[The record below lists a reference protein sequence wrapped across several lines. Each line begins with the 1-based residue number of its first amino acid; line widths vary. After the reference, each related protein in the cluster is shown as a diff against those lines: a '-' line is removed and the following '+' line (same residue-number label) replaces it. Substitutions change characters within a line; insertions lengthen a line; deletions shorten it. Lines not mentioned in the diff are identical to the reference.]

1 MREDIERLA
10 ADELAKIDRHRRA
23 LERLR
28 DDPTFVLLRDAQ
40 LSGVTRQ
47 RWEVASAAVVS
58 ATSRLAK
65 SRDTV
70 NDAIRLLR
78 ANPPDPEEA
87 ERLLKGPSVP
97 LTPAETPKKDRRPPA
112 SGSSEPRFTLRAV
125 KDFVAD
131 DLRTAQ
137 RIVDNVAAVLAVA
150 RPRLEQ
156 LTARFDEADS
166 QLGHATAGGTR
177 AELAALR
184 RGLDD
189 AWRLLATDP
198 LALRSAGAPG
208 PNGRGRLDLS
218 RLEAIDAELTRL
230 ASAGAPWPTTADR
243 LDRLRTAVGELDT
256 LESRARARRDALLKR
271 FIVADVPPAPAAAA
285 DLSARV
291 GAAGT
296 RPQADEL
303 DEVDRAVAA
312 AVLAANE
319 VARWTDKKFEE
330 WDLLRARLETYRLRA
345 ARLGHAT
352 RPDLAALH
360 RRARQIL
367 ETIPCDLRLADE
379 AVRDYMSMEH
389 GDRRGEDER

>member
-1 MREDIERLA
+1 MHEDIERLA
-10 ADELAKIDRHRRA
+10 SDELAKIDRHRRA
-23 LERLR
+23 LELLR

-40 LSGVTRQ
+40 LSGVTRE
-47 RWEVASAAVVS
+47 RWEAASAAVVS

-70 NDAIRLLR
+70 NDAVRLLR

-87 ERLLKGPSVP
+87 ERLLKGRSVP
-97 LTPAETPKKDRRPPA
+97 LTPAETPKEDRRPPA
-112 SGSSEPRFTLRAV
+112 SSSSEARFTLHAV

-131 DLRTAQ
+131 DLRAAQ
-137 RIVDNVAAVLAVA
+137 RIVENVAAVLATA

-156 LTARFDEADS
+156 LTARLDEADS
-166 QLGHATAGGTR
+166 RLGRATASGTQ

-198 LALRSAGAPG
+198 LALRSVGASG

-230 ASAGAPWPTTADR
+230 AAAGAPRW
-243 LDRLRTAVGELDT
+243 
-256 LESRARARRDALLKR
+256 
-271 FIVADVPPAPAAAA
+271 
-285 DLSARV
+285 
-291 GAAGT
+291 
-296 RPQADEL
+296 ADETF
-303 DEVDRAVAA
+303 D
-312 AVLAANE
+312 
-319 VARWTDKKFEE
+319 E

-345 ARLGHAT
+345 ARRGYAT
-352 RPDLAALH
+352 RPDLAAQYRH
-360 RRARQIL
+360 ARQIL

-379 AVRDYMSMEH
+379 AVRKYMSMEQ
-389 GDRRGEDER
+389 GSGSEDER